1 MPEMTTAQY
10 ITITIITIYAYF
22 VGLKAQIEQRQVY
35 GYDEKIDVFYPIT
48 TGIWLL
54 IHAVCTGFALL
65 LEIIG
70 MNGNRIYGKM
80 FSPYTRCLDTIP
92 HLTELFFGCLVSL
105 LYYPFIFLIIY
116 IYGDFNIWL
125 ASPVAFVFLCLLN
138 QLFGYISVEH
148 QKDIRR

>member
-1 MPEMTTAQY
+1 MTIAQS
-10 ITITIITIYAYF
+10 ITLTLIVFYAYF
-22 VGLKAQIEQRQVY
+22 IGLKAQIEQRQVY

-92 HLTELFFGCLVSL
+92 HLTELFFGCLTSL
-105 LYYPFIFLIIY
+105 LYYPFTFIIIY

-125 ASPVAFVFLCLLN
+125 ASPIAFVALCLIN
-138 QLFGYISVEH
+138 QLFGYINVGYN
-148 QKDIRR
+148 KDAR

>member
-1 MPEMTTAQY
+1 MTIAQS
-10 ITITIITIYAYF
+10 ITLTLIVFYAYF
-22 VGLKAQIEQRQVY
+22 IGLKAQIEQRQVY

-54 IHAVCTGFALL
+54 IHAVCPGFALL

-92 HLTELFFGCLVSL
+92 HLTELFFGCLTSL
-105 LYYPFIFLIIY
+105 LYYPFTFIIIY

-125 ASPVAFVFLCLLN
+125 ASPIAFVALCLIN
-138 QLFGYISVEH
+138 QLFGYINVGYN
-148 QKDIRR
+148 KDAR

>member
-1 MPEMTTAQY
+1 MTTAQY
-10 ITITIITIYAYF
+10 ITITLIVFYAYF
-22 VGLKAQIEQRQVY
+22 AGLCAQIEQRRVY
-35 GYDEKIDVFYPIT
+35 GYDEKIDFFYPIT
-48 TGIWLL
+48 TGFWLM
-54 IHAVCTGFALL
+54 IHAVYTGFALL
-65 LEIIG
+65 LEIVG
-70 MNGNRIYGKM
+70 MDGNKIYGKM

-105 LYYPFIFLIIY
+105 IYYPFIFLIIR

>member
-10 ITITIITIYAYF
+10 ITLTLIVFYAYF

-35 GYDEKIDVFYPIT
+35 GYEEKIDVFYPIT
-48 TGIWLL
+48 TGFWLL
-54 IHAVCTGFALL
+54 LHAVYTGLALFW
-65 LEIIG
+65 EIFG
-70 MNGNRIYGKM
+70 LNGNKVYGRM
-80 FSPYTRCLDTIP
+80 FSPYTRCLNTIP

-125 ASPVAFVFLCLLN
+125 ASPIAFVALCLIN
-138 QLFGYISVEH
+138 QLYGYINVGYH
-148 QKDIRR
+148 KDAR